1 LPSTENPVVVIS
13 GAAKG
18 IGRACAEAF
27 LATGWQVAAL
37 DYDAESLSTFAAG
50 KSNVSPI
57 VTDVADPASVQAA
70 ASQLTQPARALVNAA
85 GIFPLS
91 SLATADVA
99 TYRCIF
105 DINVLGTVL
114 LSQAIARTMPAGGAI
129 VHFASINAFMAKPD
143 QLLYNASKA
152 AVVSLTRG
160 MAADL
165 AERRIRVNAV
175 APGPVD
181 TEGLRAIPGRL
192 EKISAQIP
200 LGRTASSSEIAAL
213 VLWLVEGEG
222 AQLMTGE
229 TVVSSGGMLMR

>member
-1 LPSTENPVVVIS
+1 MPSAERPLVVIS

-27 LATGWQVAAL
+27 LATGWHVAAL
-37 DYDAESLSTFAAG
+37 DYDAEPLSTFAAG

-57 VTDVADPASVQAA
+57 VTDVADPASVEAA
-70 ASQLTQPARALVNAA
+70 TSQLTQPARALVNAA

-99 TYRCIF
+99 TYRRIF

-160 MAADL
+160 NGCGSCRTSYTGQRCCARPRRYRRL
-165 AERRIRVNAV
+165 ARN
-175 APGPVD
+175 
-181 TEGLRAIPGRL
+181 T
-192 EKISAQIP
+192 
-200 LGRTASSSEIAAL
+200 RT
-213 VLWLVEGEG
+213 
-222 AQLMTGE
+222 TGE
-229 TVVSSGGMLMR
+229 NFRSDTARQNRVSLGDGCSGALAGRR

>member
-1 LPSTENPVVVIS
+1 MPTTEKPLVVIS
-13 GAAKG
+13 GVAKG

-27 LATGWQVAAL
+27 LVTGWHVAAL

-57 VTDVADPASVQAA
+57 VTDVADPASVEAA
-70 ASQLTQPARALVNAA
+70 TRQLTQPARALVNAA

-99 TYRCIF
+99 TYRRIF

-200 LGRTASSSEIAAL
+200 LGRTASPSEMAAL

>member
-1 LPSTENPVVVIS
+1 MPSNEKSLVVIS
-13 GAAKG
+13 GAARG
-18 IGRACAEAF
+18 IGRACVEAF
-27 LATGWQVAAL
+27 LASGWGVAAL
-37 DYDAESLSTFAAG
+37 DNDAHKLSTFAAE
-50 KSNVSPI
+50 KNVIPI
-57 VTDVADPASVQAA
+57 VTDVTDPASVEAA
-70 ASQLTQPARALVNAA
+70 MNQLTRPALALVNVA

-99 TYRCIF
+99 TYRRIF
-105 DINVLGTVL
+105 DVNVLGTVL
-114 LSQAIARTMPAGGAI
+114 LSQAIARTMPLGGTI
-129 VHFASINAFMAKPD
+129 VNFASINAFMAKPD

-192 EKISAQIP
+192 EKLSAQIP
-200 LGRTASSSEIAAL
+200 LGRIASPSEMAAL
-213 VLWLVEGEG
+213 ALWLVEGEG

-229 TVVSSGGMLMR
+229 TVVSSGGTLMR